1 MNDLNLSTRPFP
13 AHRIIDLLLVSG
25 LIVLVLVSAWQAYG
39 FVHFSGMARAI
50 RGDEQSARVDAEV
63 LGKQVAELESRMDRP
78 ESAAKLNE
86 IGFLNGLIAR
96 KDLSWTQLFANL
108 EKMVPDS
115 VQLVSLRPDVTANSA
130 VVLHIEVKGRS
141 IVDVSQLVE
150 TLERSPIF
158 GKVVV
163 SVERK
168 SATDEASDVDV
179 TLTTNYYPAR
189 DQK

>member
-1 MNDLNLSTRPFP
+1 M
-13 AHRIIDLLLVSG
+13 LLVSG
-25 LIVLVLVSAWQAYG
+25 LIVLLLVSAWQAYG

-86 IGFLNGLIAR
+86 IGFLNGLITR
-96 KDLSWTQLFANL
+96 KDLSWTQLFAIL

-115 VQLVSLRPDVTANSA
+115 VQLVSLRPDVVNSA
-130 VVLHIEVKGRS
+130 IVLHIEVKGRS

-163 SVERK
+163 SVEKK
-168 SATDEASDVDV
+168 SATTEASDVDV
-179 TLTTNYYPAR
+179 ILTTNYYPAK

>member
-1 MNDLNLSTRPFP
+1 MKDLNLSTRPFP
-13 AHRIIDLLLVSG
+13 AHRIINLLLVSG
-25 LIVLVLVSAWQAYG
+25 LIVLVLVSAWQVYG
-39 FVHFSGMARAI
+39 FVHFSGMASAI
-50 RGDEQSARVDAEV
+50 SDDEQNARVDAEV

-96 KDLSWTQLFANL
+96 KDFSWTQLFGTL

-115 VQLVSLRPDVTANSA
+115 VQLVSLRPDVAA
-130 VVLHIEVKGRS
+130 GGAIVLHVEVKGRS
-141 IVDVSQLVE
+141 ILDVSQLVE
-150 TLERSPIF
+150 TLERSPVF

-168 SATDEASDVDV
+168 GDTAEASDVDV

-189 DQK
+189 DKK

>member
-1 MNDLNLSTRPFP
+1 VKDLNLSTRPFP
-13 AHRIIDLLLVSG
+13 AHRVIDLLLVSG

-39 FVHFSGMARAI
+39 FVHFSTMARAI
-50 RGDEQSARVDAEV
+50 RDDEQSARVDAEV
-63 LGKQVAELESRMDRP
+63 LRKQVAELESRMDRP

-96 KDLSWTQLFANL
+96 KDLSWTRLFATL
-108 EKMVPDS
+108 EKMVPNS
-115 VQLVSLRPDVTANSA
+115 VQLVSLRPDVATNSA
-130 VVLHIEVKGRS
+130 IVLHIAVKGRS

-163 SVERK
+163 SVEKK
-168 SATDEASDVDV
+168 SDTDEASDVDV
-179 TLTTNYYPAR
+179 TLTTDYYPA
-189 DQK
+189 KVEK

>member
-1 MNDLNLSTRPFP
+1 MKDLNLSTRPFP
-13 AHRIIDLLLVSG
+13 AHRIIDLLLASG

-50 RGDEQSARVDAEV
+50 RGDERSARVDAEV
-63 LGKQVAELESRMDRP
+63 LSKQVAELKSRMDRP

-86 IGFLNGLIAR
+86 IGFFNGLIAR
-96 KDLSWTQLFANL
+96 KNLSWTQLFATL

-115 VQLVSLRPDVTANSA
+115 VQLVSLRPTLAANGA
-130 VVLHIEVKGRS
+130 IVLHLEVKGRS

-168 SATDEASDVDV
+168 IDTDEASDVNV
-179 TLTTNYYPAR
+179 TLTTNYYPAG
-189 DQK
+189 DEK

>member
-1 MNDLNLSTRPFP
+1 MKDLNLSTRPFP
-13 AHRIIDLLLVSG
+13 AYRIIDLLLVSG
-25 LIVLVLVSAWQAYG
+25 LIVLLVVSAWQAYG
-39 FVHFSGMARAI
+39 FVRFSRMARAI
-50 RGDEQSARVDAEV
+50 RGGEQSARVDAEV

-96 KDLSWTQLFANL
+96 KDFSWTQLFATL
-108 EKMVPDS
+108 EKMVPNS
-115 VQLVSLRPDVTANSA
+115 VQLVSLRPDVATNGAI
-130 VVLHIEVKGRS
+130 VLHIEVKGRS

-158 GKVVV
+158 GKVAV
-163 SVERK
+163 SVEKK
-168 SATDEASDVDV
+168 SDTDEASDVDV

-189 DQK
+189 DEK